1 MLFGVFGLQ
10 RGPKWMPKWL
20 RKPWKSCPGSRHGEE
35 TRKRTILATFLY
47 DFVSIFH
54 IFLCCV
60 FYSFWWHWQRSRK
73 AAISNPDRKTHG
85 SASKITFSQMWS
97 RQKKSHKMVK
107 KTYKKRSWKQDSEK
121 RAFGI
126 NFPSILDSKTIQN
139 EVPGPSKN
147 RPGNGLKK
155 RSKKMRTLPFYG
167 HFWGGSG
174 GAGDT
179 HFSSIFQ
186 PSAALGTKMA
196 PGAPPG
202 APRGHPGL
210 VFLWFCFFF
219 LWFFLMHLP

>member
-35 TRKRTILATFLY
+35 TRKRAILATFLY

-107 KTYKKRSWKQDSEK
+107 KHIKNGLGNKTQKNVHL
-121 RAFGI
+121 G
-126 NFPSILDSKTIQN
+126 SIFLPFWTQK
-139 EVPGPSKN
+139 PSKM
-147 RPGNGLKK
+147 RSRGHPKTCLEMDLKK
-155 RSKKMRTLPFYG
+155 EAKKWELCHFMVTFGGGLGEPGTLIFPPFFS
-167 HFWGGSG
+167 HRQLWG
-174 GAGDT
+174 
-179 HFSSIFQ
+179 
-186 PSAALGTKMA
+186 PKWL
-196 PGAPPG
+196 PGLPRDPPG
-202 APRGHPGL
+202 AIRASFFY
-210 VFLWFCFFF
+210 VFASFFYV
-219 LWFFLMHLP
+219 FF